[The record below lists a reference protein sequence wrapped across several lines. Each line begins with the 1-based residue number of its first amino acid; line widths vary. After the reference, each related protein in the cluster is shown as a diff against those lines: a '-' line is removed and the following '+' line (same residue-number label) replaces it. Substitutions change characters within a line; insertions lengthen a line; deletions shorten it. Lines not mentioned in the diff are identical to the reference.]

1 VARIAGIAGWVKQL
15 VGRPTIFIVASLAAS
30 AFDNPAFAFAV
41 DIASTAAFPVVASFI
56 TAFPVVASSKVAC
69 LIAASYSAG
78 TTFED

>member
-15 VGRPTIFIVASLAAS
+15 VGRPTIIIVASLAAS

-41 DIASTAAFPVVASFI
+41 DIASTAAFPVVAS
-56 TAFPVVASSKVAC
+56 SKVAC